1 MNGLETF
8 LTAAGGLIA
17 ALGGFEFVKY
27 LMNKNS
33 NDRIMAAKAF
43 QEERKTILED
53 YARIQKEVDRM
64 QALIDEL
71 RKRVK
76 NLEETRLDL
85 IKENNELK
93 LQLKEA
99 EHNICLRPDDECFKG
114 RIPVRDYCRLK
125 RVANGYYDMYYD
137 TKELEEEEKS
147 YNKKDNVIAEKK
159 TEDCPVLK
167 TLNQE
172 CDSDTCTDNC
182 KP

>member
-99 EHNICLRPDDECFKG
+99 EHNVCLRPDDECFKG
-114 RIPVRDYCRLK
+114 RMPVRTYCRLK
-125 RVANGYYDMYYD
+125 KLAQGDYGAFYEDEKQKDNDNN
-137 TKELEEEEKS
+137 EEK
-147 YNKKDNVIAEKK
+147 E
-159 TEDCPVLK
+159 E
-167 TLNQE
+167 
-172 CDSDTCTDNC
+172 
-182 KP
+182 

>member
-1 MNGLETF
+1 MTEVKIKEVNNMNGLETF

-71 RKRVK
+71 RKRVCV
-76 NLEETRLDL
+76 LEETRLDL

-93 LQLKEA
+93 LALKEA
-99 EHNICLRPDDECFKG
+99 EHNVCLRPDDECFKG
-114 RIPVRDYCRLK
+114 RMPVRTYCRPKKL
-125 RVANGYYDMYYD
+125 ANGEYDAFYNEED
-137 TKELEEEEKS
+137 NKE
-147 YNKKDNVIAEKK
+147 NK
-159 TEDCPVLK
+159 
-167 TLNQE
+167 QE
-172 CDSDTCTDNC
+172 
-182 KP
+182 

>member
-1 MNGLETF
+1 MEVKKKKKEEENDMNGWETF

-64 QALIDEL
+64 QELINEL
-71 RKRVK
+71 RKRVQ

-93 LQLKEA
+93 LALKEA

-114 RIPVRDYCRLK
+114 RMPARTYCRLK
-125 RVANGYYDMYYD
+125 KLAQGDYDAFYN
-137 TKELEEEEKS
+137 EEEEENS
-147 YNKKDNVIAEKK
+147 NNNEEK
-159 TEDCPVLK
+159 E
-167 TLNQE
+167 E
-172 CDSDTCTDNC
+172 
-182 KP
+182 

>member
-1 MNGLETF
+1 MTAVKNKKEKNNMNGWETF

-64 QALIDEL
+64 QTLIDEL
-71 RKRVK
+71 RKRVCV
-76 NLEETRLDL
+76 LEETRLDL

-93 LQLKEA
+93 LALKEA
-99 EHNICLRPDDECFKG
+99 EHNVCLRPDDECFKG
-114 RIPVRDYCRLK
+114 RMPVRTYCKLKKLAQGDYDAFYEDGEQK
-125 RVANGYYDMYYD
+125 DNDNN
-137 TKELEEEEKS
+137 EEK
-147 YNKKDNVIAEKK
+147 E
-159 TEDCPVLK
+159 E
-167 TLNQE
+167 
-172 CDSDTCTDNC
+172 
-182 KP
+182 

>member
-99 EHNICLRPDDECFKG
+99 EHNVCLRPDDECFKG
-114 RIPVRDYCRLK
+114 RMPVRTYCRLK
-125 RVANGYYDMYYD
+125 KLANGEYDAFYNEED
-137 TKELEEEEKS
+137 SKE
-147 YNKKDNVIAEKK
+147 NK
-159 TEDCPVLK
+159 
-167 TLNQE
+167 QE
-172 CDSDTCTDNC
+172 
-182 KP
+182 

>member
-1 MNGLETF
+1 MKEENKMSGWETF

-53 YARIQKEVDRM
+53 YQRIQKEVDRM
-64 QALIDEL
+64 QELINEL
-71 RKRVK
+71 RKRVQ

-93 LQLKEA
+93 LALKEA

-114 RIPVRDYCRLK
+114 RMPARTYCRLK
-125 RVANGYYDMYYD
+125 KLAQGEYDAFYN
-137 TKELEEEEKS
+137 EEEEENS
-147 YNKKDNVIAEKK
+147 NNNEEK
-159 TEDCPVLK
+159 E
-167 TLNQE
+167 E
-172 CDSDTCTDNC
+172 
-182 KP
+182 